1 MTSSFPD
8 AVLGRLSDFVAAR
21 MGLCFAP
28 DRWPELQRG
37 IEAASVE
44 LGFDDASSYAQWLMS
59 NPLDR
64 KQIDILAGN
73 LTVGETYFFRDKG
86 FFDVLEEQILSPLL
100 RLREGGIRRLRIWSA
115 ACCTG
120 EEPYSLAILLHQII
134 PNPKQWNITLLASD
148 INPHFLQK
156 AQAGEFGEWSFR
168 DTPPGVKDR
177 YFRATREGRYAIL
190 PEIRDMVT
198 FIPLNLVEDIYPA
211 LVNNTNAMDL
221 IVCRNVLMYFTSGQA
236 EKSVRKLALAL
247 VEGGWLA
254 VSPSEMTCIVSP
266 SLVAGRFAGA
276 TLFRKDT
283 RVSELPE
290 VAPSVSSPCQPL
302 LPSKPVSPK
311 GDAVVAMTLAN
322 QGNLAEALTWCEH
335 AIVAEPT
342 EAAFYYLRA
351 TILSEQQDIDGAVQS
366 LNRAL
371 YLDPRFVLAHFASG
385 NAARMQR
392 QHKTAARHYRNALRI
407 LRDFRRDDIVPH
419 SDGLTAGRLKDMITS
434 LIQVEA
440 VP

>member
-8 AVLGRLSDFVAAR
+8 AVLGRLSDFVAAQ

-37 IEAASVE
+37 IEAASAE
-44 LGFDDASSYAQWLMS
+44 LGFDDAASYAQWLMS

-73 LTVGETYFFRDKG
+73 LTVGETYFFRDRA
-86 FFDVLEEQILSPLL
+86 FFDVLEEQILSPLIQ
-100 RLREGGIRRLRIWSA
+100 LREGGTRRLRIWSA

-120 EEPYSLAILLHQII
+120 EEPYSLAMLLHQIV
-134 PNPKQWNITLLASD
+134 PNLKQWNITLLASD

-168 DTPPGVKDR
+168 DTPSWVKER
-177 YFRATREGRYAIL
+177 YFRATREGRYAIH
-190 PEIRDMVT
+190 PEVRGLVT

-211 LVNNTNAMDL
+211 LLNSTNAMDL
-221 IVCRNVLMYFTSGQA
+221 ILCRNVLMYFTAKQA
-236 EKSVRKLALAL
+236 EKSVQKLASAL

-266 SLVAGRFAGA
+266 HLVPGRFSGA

-283 RVSELPE
+283 RVSKLPE
-290 VAPSVSSPCQPL
+290 ATPPAPVQGPANFPAKSVSS
-302 LPSKPVSPK
+302 K
-311 GDAVVAMTLAN
+311 GDTLMAMTLAN
-322 QGNLAEALTWCEH
+322 QGNLTEALTWCER
-335 AIVAEPT
+335 AIAAKPT
-342 EAAFYYLRA
+342 DATCHYLRA
-351 TILSEQQDIDGAVQS
+351 TILSEQHDVDGAVQS

-371 YLDPRFVLAHFASG
+371 YLDPHFVLAHFAMG
-385 NAARMQR
+385 NAARMQ
-392 QHKTAARHYRNALRI
+392 HKHKNAARHYRNALRI
-407 LRDFRRDDIVPH
+407 LRDFGRDDIVPH
-419 SDGLTAGRLKDMITS
+419 SEGLTAGRLKDMITS
-434 LIQVEA
+434 LIEVEVA
-440 VP
+440 P